1 MNVTALPVLTLNNGA
16 DKLRTSTPG
25 RSRLNELEIILDP
38 WCIFS
43 LLCMKKWLVL
53 YLWFYKRYGVGRV
66 KAHVVGA
73 LVRGQTSIYKVPKI
87 SHYPALRW
95 PNVQGQSSFLTS
107 WKTKRQHCGIGTIV
121 KKNCQGGNRCGG
133 GGEGGRGWGDGT
145 LEKKREMEQMS
156 QKTNIWKGRKWI
168 PAGTEGCSCGL
179 KNILCED
186 QSSARAFLNSF
197 NIRWPSGVNSQ

>member
-43 LLCMKKWLVL
+43 LLCIKKWLVL
-53 YLWFYKRYGVGRV
+53 HLWFYKRYGVGRV

-121 KKNCQGGNRCGG
+121 KKTVKAGTGVVEGEKDGG
-133 GGEGGRGWGDGT
+133 GGATGHLRRKEKWSKWAKKQTFEKVENGFQWGQRGAAVDWKTFSVRISRQRGRFWSHLIYDG
-145 LEKKREMEQMS
+145 
-156 QKTNIWKGRKWI
+156 
-168 PAGTEGCSCGL
+168 
-179 KNILCED
+179 
-186 QSSARAFLNSF
+186 RA
-197 NIRWPSGVNSQ
+197 V

>member
-16 DKLRTSTPG
+16 GKLRTSTPG

-43 LLCMKKWLVL
+43 SLCIKKWLVL
-53 YLWFYKRYGVGRV
+53 HLWFYKRYGVGRV

-121 KKNCQGGNRCGG
+121 KKLSRREPVWWRGRRR
-133 GGEGGRGWGDGT
+133 EGVGRRDTWE
-145 LEKKREMEQMS
+145 EKRNGANEPKNKHLKR
-156 QKTNIWKGRKWI
+156 
-168 PAGTEGCSCGL
+168 
-179 KNILCED
+179 
-186 QSSARAFLNSF
+186 
-197 NIRWPSGVNSQ
+197 

>member
-16 DKLRTSTPG
+16 GKLCTSTPG

-53 YLWFYKRYGVGRV
+53 HLWLYKRYGVGRV

-73 LVRGQTSIYKVPKI
+73 LVRGQTSIYKVSKI

-95 PNVQGQSSFLTS
+95 PYVPGQSSFLTS

-121 KKNCQGGNRCGG
+121 KKLSRRELVWWRGKRR
-133 GGEGGRGWGDGT
+133 EGVGWRDTPKEKWSKWAKKQTFEKVENGFQRGQRGAAVDWKTFSVRNSRQRGRF
-145 LEKKREMEQMS
+145 
-156 QKTNIWKGRKWI
+156 WI
-168 PAGTEGCSCGL
+168 NLIYNGQA
-179 KNILCED
+179 
-186 QSSARAFLNSF
+186 
-197 NIRWPSGVNSQ
+197 V